1 MYVNDRDTDSYV
13 ILATLLPNCLFYVR
27 VYLRNLH
34 LLASI
39 CVAHSYFEIRIPRKC
54 VLCIQHQIEMT
65 RGSLC
70 KKQCHVNF

>member
-34 LLASI
+34 LCASI
-39 CVAHSYFEIRIPRKC
+39 CVAHSYFEIRIPRKMC
-54 VLCIQHQIEMT
+54 FMHT
-65 RGSLC
+65 APD
-70 KKQCHVNF
+70 